1 MMRERHTHLDNVLG
15 VVVARDL
22 AGGLGV
28 PVHEGSLD
36 VHVVHLKHLALDSI
50 TR

>member
-1 MMRERHTHLDNVLG
+1 MRERHTHLGIILG

-28 PVHEGSLD
+28 SVHEGSLD
-36 VHVVHLKHLALDSI
+36 VYVVHLDHLALYSI
-50 TR
+50 NG